1 MEEIVYVNGA
11 LVPRQEA
18 RISPFDRG
26 FLYGYGLFETMRSYG
41 GGVFRLDRHLARLTR
56 SAEKLGLAS
65 ELDTYELEQ
74 SIYQTLK
81 ANKLANARI
90 RLTVSAGEGEMTPDP
105 LVPKEPTVLIMAK
118 SYAPYPR
125 RKYEEGF
132 KAVVSSIR
140 LNSQSPLSRTKST
153 NYLNNILARREASAA
168 AVDEALMLNER
179 GFVAEGSTSNIFLVA
194 AGKLITPSEESGI
207 LPGITRE
214 VVLEL
219 AHTLGIEAVEGEIPL
234 ADLFQA
240 EEAFLTNSLIEV
252 MLLSEVDGKPIGSGR
267 PGPVTRRLM
276 AAYRELVERETQQT
290 SLNH

>member
-1 MEEIVYVNGA
+1 MEEIVCVNGA

-26 FLYGYGLFETMRSYG
+26 FLFGYGLFETMRSYG
-41 GGVFRLDRHLARLTR
+41 GCVFRLDRHLARLTR

-118 SYAPYPR
+118 SYAPYPK

-214 VVLEL
+214 AVLEL
-219 AHTLGIEAVEGEIPL
+219 ARALGIEAVEGEIPL
-234 ADLFQA
+234 ADLLRA
-240 EEAFLTNSLIEV
+240 EEAFLTSSVREV
-252 MLLSEVDGKPIGSGR
+252 LPITSIDGKPVGRGR
-267 PGPVTRRLM
+267 PGPVTKRLM
-276 AAYRELVERETQQT
+276 AAYRHLVEATLELSRW
-290 SLNH
+290 

>member
-41 GGVFRLDRHLARLTR
+41 GCVFRLDRHLARLTR

-65 ELDTYELEQ
+65 ELDTCDLEQ

-105 LVPKEPTVLIMAK
+105 SILKEPTVLIMAK
-118 SYAPYPR
+118 SYAPYPK

-179 GFVAEGSTSNIFLVA
+179 GFVAEGSTSNIFLVV

-214 VVLEL
+214 AILEL

-234 ADLFQA
+234 AGLFQA

-252 MLLSEVDGKPIGSGR
+252 MPLSEVDGNPIGSGR

-276 AAYRELVERETQQT
+276 AAYRELVERETQPL
-290 SLNH
+290 S